1 MAKILVE
8 KGRASI
14 MLALLVCMIFGMCD
28 GLCLCFI
35 MSQGYLHLALL
46 LAMRCIAISH
56 APPDDFA
63 RTDPSLVRM
72 IGSSILRFSISLI
85 LFMIVKFF
93 YHYFVV

>member
-56 APPDDFA
+56 APPDDIE
-63 RTDPSLVRM
+63 RTDTLLIRT
-72 IGSSILRFSISLI
+72 IGSLLLSVLISFI
-85 LFMIVKFF
+85 
-93 YHYFVV
+93 